1 MATCKNRLE
10 TGLLPS
16 DHSHPDPKS
25 AGASPAGAPL
35 RLLRLHQVMDMTG
48 LRRTKLYGLQAEG
61 KFPMRVQITP
71 RCVGWVEQEIQAW
84 ISEQIAARTAFLM
97 AKGSP
102 APRRAGSRT
111 AIT

>member
-1 MATCKNRLE
+1 
-10 TGLLPS
+10 
-16 DHSHPDPKS
+16 
-25 AGASPAGAPL
+25 
-35 RLLRLHQVMDMTG
+35 
-48 LRRTKLYGLQAEG
+48 
-61 KFPMRVQITP
+61 MRVQITP

>member
-71 RCVGWVEQEIQAW
+71 RCVGWVEQAIQAW
-84 ISEQIAARTAFLM
+84 ISEQIAARTAFLI